1 MAVSSSKLFF
11 AGGIK
16 NLAALISE
24 RRGGERGGE
33 DNYKINLRRK
43 SGMKCV
49 NKLGGSWWMVVAAIK
64 MKRRKAMR
72 RNGRWREELDEGER

>member
-11 AGGIK
+11 ADGIK
-16 NLAALISE
+16 KLTGAHLGT
-24 RRGGERGGE
+24 RRKRTEGGGGGGE
-33 DNYKINLRRK
+33 DNYKINLQRK

-64 MKRRKAMR
+64 MKLRKAMR
-72 RNGRWREELDEGER
+72 RDGG